1 MSSSKN
7 KKPVVVLTFAN
18 EFTPHGFLRKLT
30 LEMKSILEV
39 LEPAIQKDH
48 CFVKIIPSVSQREI
62 AKVFQEE
69 WYQGRI
75 WIFHYGGH
83 ADEDELWLED
93 GTGENKSFFSMGL
106 SRFLGVQEGLKLV
119 FLNACATYDH
129 AKLLMEAGIHA
140 VVATSRKIS
149 DEQATRFARI
159 FYAGLAGGASITE
172 SFQEAEGMILG
183 EWGDQWSHGDD
194 ATRSL
199 YWDDRVPGK
208 TEFPW
213 KLFVREGSE
222 TFVQLWRLIYE
233 LEKEQ
238 LSGTFEVEDLIG
250 HRITNYEINK
260 ILGQGRFGIVYKAI
274 HTNLNRE
281 VAIKVSHEVLEGYEQ
296 LKNVIYSGNK
306 GLSTLKHPNVVAFY
320 DAGEMEV
327 MGQKRIYV
335 VMEMV
340 NGERLDKM
348 DLGIPFMNKSQI
360 QDLVKMVI
368 AITTGL
374 YAAHNTKFIDA
385 SGMPIEGFVHG
396 NLKPRKII
404 FTSEGIPKIID
415 FLFTDLARSPMIKMD
430 LPETVLNYYKG
441 ERLEDYYPPEV
452 INGTA
457 TLNKQTDIF
466 SLGAV
471 FLEVIMSK
479 KLSQVKFS
487 SGEEL
492 EDLFKRRNKMLPKNL
507 SKVIYKATHPNS
519 AKRYQR
525 VDEMI
530 DDLMKSTSYLERL
543 TYRLRRKF
551 ADF

>member
-1 MSSSKN
+1 
-7 KKPVVVLTFAN
+7 
-18 EFTPHGFLRKLT
+18 
-30 LEMKSILEV
+30 MKSILGV
-39 LEPAIQKDH
+39 LEPARQKDR

-62 AKVFQEE
+62 AEVFQDE
-69 WYQGRI
+69 WYQERI

-93 GTGENKSFFSMGL
+93 EFGENKSFFSMGL
-106 SRFLGVQEGLKLV
+106 SRFLGAQEGLKLV

-129 AKLLMEAGIHA
+129 ARLLMESGIHA
-140 VVATSRKIS
+140 IVATSRKIS
-149 DEQATRFARI
+149 DEQATRFATI

-183 EWGDQWSHGDD
+183 EWGDQWSNSDD
-194 ATRSL
+194 STRSL
-199 YWDDRVPGK
+199 YWDERVPGK

-222 TFVQLWRLIYE
+222 TFVQLWRLFYE

-260 ILGQGRFGIVYKAI
+260 LLGQGRFGVVYKAI

-281 VAIKVSHEVLEGYEQ
+281 VAIKISHQVLEGYDQ
-296 LKNVIYSGNK
+296 LKNIIYSGNK
-306 GLSTLKHPNVVAFY
+306 GLSTLKHPNVVEFY
-320 DAGEMEV
+320 DAGETEV

-335 VMEMV
+335 IMELV

-348 DLGIPFMNKSQI
+348 DMGIPFMDKSQI
-360 QDLVKMVI
+360 HDLVRM
-368 AITTGL
+368 AISISKGL
-374 YAAHNTKFIDA
+374 NAAHNTKFTDA
-385 SGMPIEGFVHG
+385 SGMPREGFVHG

-404 FTSEGIPKIID
+404 FTNQGIPKIID
-415 FLFTDLARSPMIKMD
+415 FLFTDLASSHMIKMD
-430 LPETVLNYYKG
+430 VPESVLNYYKG
-441 ERLEDYYPPEV
+441 ERLENYYPPEV
-452 INGTA
+452 INGST
-457 TLNKQTDIF
+457 TLNKQIDIF

-471 FLEVIMSK
+471 LFEVIMSK
-479 KLSQVKFS
+479 KLSQAKFS
-487 SGEEL
+487 SDEEL

-507 SKVIYKATHPNS
+507 SKVIYKATHPNP

-530 DDLMKSTSYLERL
+530 DDLMKSTSFLERL
-543 TYRLRRKF
+543 TYRVRKKI